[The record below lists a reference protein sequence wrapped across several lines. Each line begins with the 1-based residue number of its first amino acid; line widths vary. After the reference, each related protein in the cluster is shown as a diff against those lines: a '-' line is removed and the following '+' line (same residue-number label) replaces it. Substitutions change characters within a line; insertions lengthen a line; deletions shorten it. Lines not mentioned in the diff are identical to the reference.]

1 MLINNLYVS
10 TKEKNVSYY
19 HLINTQGSRIEIER
33 GRTYCWIEMVS
44 VDGKTITYGFTV
56 DDFDNDRIEF
66 NLCINDI
73 ISDLFENNYYN
84 LF

>member
-33 GRTYCWIEMVS
+33 GKTYCWIEMVS

-66 NLCINDI
+66 SLCINDI

>member
-1 MLINNLYVS
+1 MLINNLFVS

>member
-1 MLINNLYVS
+1 MLINNLFVS

-33 GRTYCWIEMVS
+33 GRTYCLIEMVS
-44 VDGKTITYGFTV
+44 ADGKTITYGFTV

>member
-1 MLINNLYVS
+1 MLINNLFVS

-66 NLCINDI
+66 NLCINQIVNDCFQ
-73 ISDLFENNYYN
+73 DGYYN

>member
-1 MLINNLYVS
+1 MLINTLYVS

-33 GRTYCWIEMVS
+33 GKTYCWIEMVS

-56 DDFDNDRIEF
+56 DDFDDRIEF
-66 NLCINDI
+66 NLCINQVIEDCFR
-73 ISDLFENNYYN
+73 DGYYN

>member
-19 HLINTQGSRIEIER
+19 HLVDVKGNRIEIER
-33 GRTYCWIEMVS
+33 GKTFCWIEMVS
-44 VDGKTITYGFTV
+44 VDSKTITYGFTV

-66 NLCINDI
+66 SLCINDI

>member
-1 MLINNLYVS
+1 MLINNLFVS

-66 NLCINDI
+66 SLCINTMKEW
-73 ISDLFENNYYN
+73 F
-84 LF
+84 